1 MSSLV
6 KRPAG
11 QISAHTKRRL
21 DTLIVARKLKQCAV
35 THSTIE
41 ELGFFIARPHFQ
53 IHVEYTRYHGAFFQ
67 PLKQLAADAG
77 SSMGR
82 SHSEKVQVCVIV
94 AVAHDSKAGNL
105 VVHRCNEYVDV
116 GSANTLCNPFWRP
129 TPIKPVFDQ
138 IAREVGNAVSLY
150 QTRQSQG

>member
-6 KRPAG
+6 ERPTG

-21 DTLIVARKLKQCAV
+21 DTLIVTRKLKQCAV

-41 ELGFFIARPHFQ
+41 ELGFFIARAHFQ
-53 IHVEYTRYHGAFFQ
+53 IHVEYTRYDGAFFQ
-67 PLKQLAADAG
+67 PLKQLAPDAG

-94 AVAHDSKAGNL
+94 AVAHDGKAGNL

-116 GSANTLCNPFWRP
+116 GSANTLSNPFRCP
-129 TPIKPVFDQ
+129 TPIKTGFDQ

-150 QTRQSQG
+150 QARQSQG

>member
-11 QISAHTKRRL
+11 QISAHTKCRL

-41 ELGFFIARPHFQ
+41 ELGFFIARAHFQ

-67 PLKQLAADAG
+67 PLKKLAADAG

-94 AVAHDSKAGNL
+94 AVTHDGKAGNL

-116 GSANTLCNPFWRP
+116 GSANTLCNPFWCP